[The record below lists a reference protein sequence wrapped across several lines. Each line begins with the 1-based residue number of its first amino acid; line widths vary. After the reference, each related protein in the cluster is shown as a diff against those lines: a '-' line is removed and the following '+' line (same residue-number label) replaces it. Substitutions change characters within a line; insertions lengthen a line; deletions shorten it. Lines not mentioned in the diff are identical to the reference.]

1 MKNSLVLAKGPI
13 FLGPARMVHPA
24 GAIERKPE
32 QQVVTRG
39 AHRRAIHPLGARHRR
54 SQPPSVLLARR
65 VVGHPEAGMA
75 TAEYAIATIAAVG
88 FAGLLI
94 VVLKSDTVRGLLTSL
109 ITSALS
115 IG

>member
-1 MKNSLVLAKGPI
+1 MTNSLILSKGPMA
-13 FLGPARMVHPA
+13 LGCTRIVRPA
-24 GAIERKPE
+24 GAIERKSE

-39 AHRRAIHPLGARHRR
+39 VHRRAIHPLGARHRR
-54 SQPPSVLLARR
+54 SQPPSVRLARR